1 MQRFCRPAARAPRS
15 HAPRRGISL
24 VAILVSIVIVLLA
37 TAATLSTLVAR
48 RAIAE
53 RDRATEDFEK
63 AFGTIDE
70 IVRAAAASNDL
81 KGFKMMATRESLLN
95 PALNYYQ
102 AYAQAHLNDDPPI
115 PAVVDAQLHA
125 AGLQAKL
132 GSMKSTD
139 SITQSMQYYGKLNKA
154 KVDPETY
161 PSMIGTTMKI
171 AQPSDWMVLK
181 GRRLRR
187 SAEAWIQAADG
198 DQHGGRDFPRY
209 LQGFSSSDPPSR
221 GPGGPAGGLGHAARA
236 VPPRQGSTRPGHSSD
251 CGHGDP
257 GPRSAGRGGIQEPV
271 GPDLGQRRAT
281 AENTKDIP
289 AAKASYQKAIEIR
302 EQQIAAS
309 PDDKALAS
317 ELETAKTELAKLPA
331 VEQAAA
337 PAEPAAEGAP
347 ADAAP
352 AEAAAAPAEEP
363 AADSAAATP

>member
-1 MQRFCRPAARAPRS
+1 MQRFCRPAAPAQRS
-15 HAPRRGISL
+15 GALRRGISL

-48 RAIAE
+48 RAIAQ

-81 KGFKMMATRESLLN
+81 KGFKMTATREALLN

-115 PAVVDAQLHA
+115 PTVVDAQLHS

-139 SITQSMQYYGKLNKA
+139 SITQSMQYFGKLNKA

-161 PSMIGTTMKI
+161 PSMIGTTMRI

-181 GRRLRR
+181 GAGFDDLPKHGLKLLMAINMGVVTFRDIAKD
-187 SAEAWIQAADG
+187 SPQAI
-198 DQHGGRDFPRY
+198 RPREDLAGLLAASGM
-209 LQGFSSSDPPSR
+209 LQGQFRRNKEALVQVTQAIQIMETLVRDR
-221 GPGGPAGGLGHAARA
+221 PADEEYKNQLAGALVNAARLQKA
-236 VPPRQGSTRPGHSSD
+236 V
-251 CGHGDP
+251 
-257 GPRSAGRGGIQEPV
+257 
-271 GPDLGQRRAT
+271 
-281 AENTKDIP
+281 KDIP
-289 AAKASYQKAIEIR
+289 AAKESYQKAIEIR
-302 EQQIAAS
+302 QQQIAAK
-309 PDDKALAS
+309 PDDKALAA
-317 ELETAKTELAKLPA
+317 EIETAKTELAKLPA

-337 PAEPAAEGAP
+337 PAEGAAEGAP
-347 ADAAP
+347 AEAAP
-352 AEAAAAPAEEP
+352 AETAAEPAEP
-363 AADSAAATP
+363 AAESAAATP